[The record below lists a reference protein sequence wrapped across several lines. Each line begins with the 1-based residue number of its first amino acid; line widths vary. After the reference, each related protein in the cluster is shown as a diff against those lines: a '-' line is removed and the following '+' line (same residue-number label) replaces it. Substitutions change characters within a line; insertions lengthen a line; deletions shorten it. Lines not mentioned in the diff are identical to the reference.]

1 MTETRSHTDDTERV
15 LDVKDVFNFFLDHP
29 NLGPLGTSLFFTV
42 ANEFG
47 EGSEAF
53 ASVTGPDDFMMLFG
67 FGVMALAFNFA
78 TFERRN
84 QGETTQKQII
94 TDAVKSIMT
103 AAAAA
108 WGPEIF
114 GVAISN
120 SSELAVNLIADGV
133 EGMLE
138 NAPQVAAEAAETGS
152 EVIERHGK
160 NLRNALFG
168 IGGILSTGLGVKYLV
183 GKAREGSDFLRAQ
196 RLKIYK
202 QVEKYG
208 RDKQLKE
215 MLKEGNIIVDKLH
228 KAVHKDIEKYARE
241 GNPQALVAD
250 YMRQVYALAT
260 TEFDMAPTHGSEE
273 TQIQILQSRY
283 KIAFLTRNLDTI
295 IDVIEE
301 DNISLANTLTV
312 DFALFTSS
320 SEKNR
325 IDEFLD
331 LFYDLAETVDDE

>member
-78 TFERRN
+78 TFERKN

-168 IGGILSTGLGVKYLV
+168 IGGILGVKYLV
-183 GKAREGSDFLRAQ
+183 GKAREGSDSLQEFLRAQ
-196 RLKIYK
+196 RLNIYK

-215 MLKEGNIIVDKLH
+215 MLKEGNIIVDEIH
-228 KAVHKDIEKYARE
+228 NAVHEEIDTYESK

-250 YMRQVYALAT
+250 DMRQVYALAT

-273 TQIQILQSRY
+273 TQIQILRSRY
-283 KIAFLTRNLDTI
+283 KIAFLTRNPDSI
-295 IDVIEE
+295 IDVIKE
-301 DNISLANTLTV
+301 DNKILADQLTV
-312 DFALFTSS
+312 KFALFVSS
-320 SEKNR
+320 GEKNR